1 MYCINRKRTFNGLSN
16 NDQLLFNN
24 NFNDTNISRTNIQI
38 KQENQSNCHKVFL
51 SKRVSENK
59 ILNDITIFFLKLMKQ
74 YNDSKGNNYQ
84 IITDFNGN
92 QYYMNNDD
100 EETII
105 MNEIIQEMKI
115 NLNFLKQILLKEY
128 LFQDYQFSINENK
141 LIVESQNDNFKE
153 TIPIINSM
161 TRQNINI
168 DTFNLNYKFSESNT
182 LMAQIIIEIPY
193 KQKIYPSSVHK
204 THSINEP
211 EYISCQTL
219 NYSNDPTYQAIERI
233 RLEYIQLYNKNEQT
247 NKKMRCQ

>member
-24 NFNDTNISRTNIQI
+24 TNQSKTNIQL
-38 KQENQSNCHKVFL
+38 KHENQSNCYKIFL

-59 ILNDITIFFLKLMKQ
+59 ILNHITIFFLKLRKQ

-100 EETII
+100 DNEETLII
-105 MNEIIQEMKI
+105 QEIIQEMKI

-128 LFQDYQFSINENK
+128 LFQDYQFNINENK
-141 LIVESQNDNFKE
+141 LIIESQNDNFKE

-161 TRQNINI
+161 TRQNINNI
-168 DTFNLNYKFSESNT
+168 DKFNLNYKFSDSNT

-193 KQKIYPSSVHK
+193 KQKIYSSSVIN
-204 THSINEP
+204 TQLINEP
-211 EYISCQTL
+211 EYISCQSL
-219 NYSNDPTYQAIERI
+219 NYINDPTYQAIERI
-233 RLEYIQLYNKNEQT
+233 RLEYIQLHNKNDQT